1 MIDLKKCNLI
11 LNNALEM
18 KSIKEAKS
26 NIVHNFAY
34 FASNSSLDTFFL
46 ILLVALGNLSD
57 SHEIKNFSLFSCM
70 LLSSNFLIFITIY
83 PALLSLILQFKKKTN
98 NSSKLSPN
106 DKCESTNQQNDQQSS
121 SSSHLSA
128 SDSKQNQNNNN
139 NNRTNNLVFSTLNN
153 PVLVYVKILM
163 TIFLIIIHLKL
174 KFFSEKGSASSIKSF
189 FFYF

>member
-1 MIDLKKCNLI
+1 
-11 LNNALEM
+11 M

-98 NSSKLSPN
+98 ISSKLSPS
-106 DKCESTNQQNDQQSS
+106 DKCESTHQQNDQQSS
-121 SSSHLSA
+121 PSHLSA

-174 KFFSEKGSASSIKSF
+174 KFFSEKGSVSSSKAF
-189 FFYF
+189 FIFSLF